1 VLNSVSQILEPQN
14 IQTEITECLVLNK
27 MDLETE
33 TLNLKEAAERAEV
46 DVILRVL
53 KQTRQNKSKTALI
66 LGIDRKTLYNKMA
79 AYQLLD

>member
-1 VLNSVSQILEPQN
+1 MLEPQN
-14 IQTEITECLVLNK
+14 IQTEITERLVLNK
-27 MDLETE
+27 IDLETK
-33 TLNLKEAAERAEV
+33 TLNLKEAAERAEI